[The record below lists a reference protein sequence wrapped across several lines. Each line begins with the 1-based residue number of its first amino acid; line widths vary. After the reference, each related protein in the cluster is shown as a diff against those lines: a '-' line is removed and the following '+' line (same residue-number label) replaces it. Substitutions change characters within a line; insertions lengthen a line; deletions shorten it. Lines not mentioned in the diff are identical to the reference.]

1 MNESKVRENVREAAT
16 FNPRK
21 PNATRALKDDI
32 AESQKPREKM
42 LAGLPM
48 TDAELLAIVLG
59 SGFQNHNVLSVAHAL
74 LKDYDNLA
82 MLAKAGI
89 HDLKKYDGI
98 RLSQI

>member
-42 LAGLPM
+42 VSISAMADRSVCGWFDEELAVSM
-48 TDAELLAIVLG
+48 FSASFAE
-59 SGFQNHNVLSVAHAL
+59 SPVLS
-74 LKDYDNLA
+74 
-82 MLAKAGI
+82 
-89 HDLKKYDGI
+89 
-98 RLSQI
+98 S